1 MSAKEALGMSDDR
14 RALLTDREREILET
28 DGADVSEKYYGVVVT
43 RVRNKIGQLEN
54 DLPALERHDTLGEEL
69 RDVVCAGD
77 ESAAQAPRE
86 RSASQADR
94 DTTSD
99 AESREPSA
107 RAEGE
112 GAHDHALADVVD
124 AVAGELLPG
133 SGEKLAARRE
143 ALHAVV
149 EYLREHG
156 TAEPSDFRRDVY
168 PDHPAGYVDADDP
181 ARSWWK
187 NSMYPGLRAL
197 AERTDVIGKADT
209 AGKWSYTDA

>member
-1 MSAKEALGMSDDR
+1 MTAATR
-14 RALLTDREREILET
+14 RPDMGDTTISVPEELADELYARKARGET
-28 DGADVSEKYYGVVVT
+28 YADVIRRRLADES
-43 RVRNKIGQLEN
+43 
-54 DLPALERHDTLGEEL
+54 DA
-69 RDVVCAGD
+69 D
-77 ESAAQAPRE
+77 ESAAQPPRE

-94 DTTSD
+94 DTTAD
-99 AESREPSA
+99 AESREASA
-107 RAEGE
+107 RDESE

-124 AVAGELLPG
+124 AVAGEVLPG

-197 AERTDVIGKADT
+197 AERTDAIGKADT